1 MDVSK
6 EWKNIITKMLRG
18 RNNIT
23 RKIKR
28 NREIGRNYYWNLE
41 LQLKEKKK
49 EKEREYIKHPYMNFS
64 DEEKEKK
71 ESG

>member
-1 MDVSK
+1 MK
-6 EWKNIITKMLRG
+6 EIAIEILNYNWKK
-18 RNNIT
+18 
-23 RKIKR
+23 
-28 NREIGRNYYWNLE
+28 
-41 LQLKEKKK
+41 KKK